1 MAICNLRVRSII
13 VILVAVIGTIGCA
26 SSEITELERHYEDE
40 LLTKPSRIIV
50 YNFSATPDDITAG
63 AAISGHYQK
72 RTTPQTAEQ
81 IKVGRQLGDKLAEE
95 LVKEILA
102 LGMPAEHADSWHP
115 PGIGNLLIMGE
126 FISIDEGS
134 RAKRMLIGFGAGAGK
149 LQTHVV
155 GYQFTDHGLRRLGD
169 AVIETSGGKMPGM
182 IVPVG
187 VGAVAGRAGTSAII
201 AGGMNVAQEF
211 GPESMNAAAKRTA
224 QEITKILSRAFAE
237 RGWIP
242 AYKVKK

>member
-1 MAICNLRVRSII
+1 MTICNLRVRIII
-13 VILVAVIGTIGCA
+13 VMLVAVFVTIGCA
-26 SSEITELERHYEDE
+26 SSDIAELQRHYEEDT
-40 LLTKPSRIIV
+40 LSKPGRIIV
-50 YNFSATPDDITAG
+50 YNFSASPDDITRD
-63 AAISGHYQK
+63 AAISGHYQR

-81 IKVGRQLGDKLAEE
+81 KELGRQLGDKLADE

-102 LGMPAEHADSWHP
+102 LGMPAEHADRWHP
-115 PGIGNLLIMGE
+115 PSIGNLLIMGE

-155 GYQFTDHGLRRLGD
+155 GYQFTDQGLRRLGD

-182 IVPVG
+182 LVPVAG
-187 VGAVAGRAGTSAII
+187 GAVAGRAGRAAII
-201 AGGMNVAQEF
+201 SGGMNVAQEL
-211 GPESMNAAAKRTA
+211 GPESLNAAAKRTA

-237 RGWIP
+237 HGWIP
-242 AYKVKK
+242 ADKVK

>member
-1 MAICNLRVRSII
+1 MKICNLRVRII
-13 VILVAVIGTIGCA
+13 LVMLVAVIGTIGCA
-26 SSEITELERHYEDE
+26 SSDIAELQRHYEEDS
-40 LLTKPSRIIV
+40 LPKPGRIIV
-50 YNFSATPDDITAG
+50 YNFAASPEDIPAD
-63 AAISGHYQK
+63 AAISGHYQR
-72 RTTPQTAEQ
+72 RTLPQTAEE
-81 IKVGRQLGDKLAEE
+81 KKLGRQLGDKLADE

-102 LGMPAEHADSWHP
+102 LGMPAEHADRWHP
-115 PGIGNLLIMGE
+115 PSIGNLLIMGE
-126 FISIDEGS
+126 FISIDKGS
-134 RAKRMLIGFGAGAGK
+134 RAKRMLIGFGAGAGE

-155 GYQFTDHGLRRLGD
+155 GYQFTDQGLRRLGD

-201 AGGMNVAQEF
+201 AGSMNVAQEL

-224 QEITKILSRAFAE
+224 QEVMRILSRAFAKH
-237 RGWIP
+237 GWIP

>member
-1 MAICNLRVRSII
+1 M
-13 VILVAVIGTIGCA
+13 LVAVFVTLGCA
-26 SSEITELERHYEDE
+26 SSELTELQRHYEDE
-40 LLTKPSRIIV
+40 SLPKPVRIIV
-50 YNFSATPDDITAG
+50 YNFSATPEDIPAD
-63 AAISGHYQK
+63 AAISGHYQR
-72 RTTPQTAEQ
+72 RTLPQTAEE
-81 IKVGRQLGDKLAEE
+81 KKLGRQLGDKLADE

-102 LGMPAEHADSWHP
+102 LGMPAEHADRWHP

-134 RAKRMLIGFGAGAGK
+134 RAKRMLIGFGAGASS

-155 GYQFTDHGLRRLGD
+155 GYQFTDQGLRRLGD

-224 QEITKILSRAFAE
+224 QEITKILSRAFAKH
-237 RGWIP
+237 GWIP
-242 AYKVKK
+242 AYKVK